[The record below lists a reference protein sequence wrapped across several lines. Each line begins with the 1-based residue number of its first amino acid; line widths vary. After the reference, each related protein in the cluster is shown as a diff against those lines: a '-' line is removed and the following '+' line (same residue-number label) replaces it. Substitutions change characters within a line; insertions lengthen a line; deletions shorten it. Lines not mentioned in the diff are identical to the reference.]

1 MIARSPG
8 PPGGEH
14 ILSMRVRSLF
24 LYAGIALLATACQQ
38 KAPGRLTAEEVAALL
53 AKGTTVH
60 QLVYADLNED
70 GREEAYVA
78 TMTPAPEPHTAAVV
92 LAPDGRGRMAIV
104 FQRRLAGETWLP
116 VQVGRTADGAP
127 MVAVFST
134 RAGNVANLSY
144 VVIQYARG
152 IVQAGFD
159 RAGLIGGRVRFVPDG
174 LLETRGDLDRIYRW
188 SDSGWQP
195 EDLDSQ
201 YLPPL
206 PPDTTTIEYRI
217 NPVRGPF
224 IDSPRAVRMRVGQHL
239 FFRRMDQGEPSR
251 LMFSGGGSS
260 YAVGP
265 DGVITLLQP
274 DLVEINIE
282 GPAYSG
288 RTATISLRID
298 P

>member
-1 MIARSPG
+1 
-8 PPGGEH
+8 
-14 ILSMRVRSLF
+14 MRINHLF
-24 LYAGIALLATACQQ
+24 ALAGIVLLAAACQHA
-38 KAPGRLTAEEVAALL
+38 APGRPTAEQVTSLL
-53 AKGTTVH
+53 AKGSTVH
-60 QLVYADLNED
+60 EIVYADLNQD

-78 TMTPAPEPHTAAVV
+78 AMTPAPEPHTAAVV
-92 LAPDGRGRMAIV
+92 VAPDGRGRLAVV
-104 FQRRLAGETWLP
+104 FQRRLAGENWLP
-116 VQVGRTADGAP
+116 VQIGRTGDAAP
-127 MVAVFST
+127 QVAVFST
-134 RAGNVANLSY
+134 RAGNAANLSY
-144 VVIQYARG
+144 LVVNYVRG
-152 IVQAGFD
+152 IVQSGLD
-159 RAGLIGGRVRFVPDG
+159 RVGLVGGRVRFIPDG

-188 SDSGWQP
+188 SEAGWQP

-201 YLPPL
+201 YLPTL
-206 PPDTTTIEYRI
+206 PPETTTIEYRI

-251 LMFSGGGSS
+251 LTFSGGSSS
-260 YAVGP
+260 YALGP
-265 DGVITLLQP
+265 DGVIALLQP